1 MRRGELDNLV
11 FDLSMA
17 TSGRGAARRLVNAA
31 RQPADA
37 QRRLLHSILRDG
49 RRTAFCHDQ
58 GYDQID
64 GPDSF
69 RAKVPIRD
77 YEGHRPWIE
86 RQIAG
91 EAAVTIDRPMMYA
104 RTSGTT
110 GEPKRIPITPPVLK
124 GLRSAQRAA
133 SFFQHRACPMFRGRI
148 LALGGAMREETLP
161 GGVPGGSVTGLIYET
176 MPAVV
181 RAKYV
186 VPPEVFAIEDPDLKY
201 AVVTRLALQHRDL
214 TAVSTANPSTFLR
227 LREHAR
233 AHWSELMAELETGGF
248 AAAADLPPAQARS
261 VLAAIAP
268 RPERARELRAAAEI
282 AEPTVAQL
290 WPALAGMVTWTGGS
304 CGLAADAVRQA
315 LAPET
320 RMIEA
325 GYVSSEFRGTV
336 VVDVERSLGLPLLE
350 DVFFEF
356 VPVDHW
362 DAGRRD
368 TLLLHELEEEAEYQV
383 IVTTRGG
390 LVRYWINDV
399 VRAGPPIGGTPS
411 LSFVRKGKGVTSITG
426 EKLTESQVNTTLR
439 QVGAGLGLAVAFH
452 LVLADEAAARYRVLI
467 ETGDPLDPQVAAA
480 AFDTALTTQNIEY
493 AAKRASGRLG
503 PPEVVALTAGAG
515 AGYRRWCV
523 ARGQRDAQFKTQ
535 TLQYVRD
542 CSFDFQPWRRV

>member
-1 MRRGELDNLV
+1 
-11 FDLSMA
+11 MA
-17 TSGRGAARRLVNAA
+17 TAGRSAAMRLLKAA
-31 RQPADA
+31 QHPADV
-37 QRRLLHSILRDG
+37 QRRLLDSILRDG
-49 RRTAFCHDQ
+49 RRTAFGRDH
-58 GYDQID
+58 GYGRID
-64 GPDSF
+64 GPDAF
-69 RAKVPIRD
+69 RARVPIRD

-86 RQIAG
+86 RQIVG
-91 EAAVTIDRPMMYA
+91 EAAVTTETPLMYA

-110 GEPKRIPITPPVLK
+110 GEPKRVPITPSVLK

-148 LALGGAMREETLP
+148 LAMAGAMREETLQ
-161 GGVPGGSVTGLIYET
+161 GGVPSGSVTGLIYET

-186 VPPEVFAIEDPDLKY
+186 VPPEVFAIENPDLKY

-233 AHWSELMAELETGGF
+233 AHWSELMAELESGGF

-261 VLAAIAP
+261 ILAAIAP

-290 WPALAGMVTWTGGS
+290 WPALAGIVTWTGGS

-315 LAPET
+315 LAPGT

-336 VVDVERSLGLPLLE
+336 IVDVKRSLGLPLLE

-362 DAGRRD
+362 DDGRRD
-368 TLLLHELEEEAEYQV
+368 TLLLHELEEGAEYQV
-383 IVTTRGG
+383 IATTRGG
-390 LVRYWINDV
+390 LTRYWINDV
-399 VRAGPPIGGTPS
+399 VRAGPSIGATPS
-411 LSFVRKGKGVTSITG
+411 LNFVRKGRGVTSITG
-426 EKLTESQVNTTLR
+426 EKLTESQVNTALR
-439 QVGAGLGLAVAFH
+439 QVGARLGLPVAFH
-452 LVLADEAAARYRVLI
+452 LVLADEAAAKYRVLI
-467 ETGDPLDPQVAAA
+467 ETDGEVDPPGVAA
-480 AFDTALTTQNIEY
+480 AFDAALTAQNIEY

-503 PPEVVALTAGAG
+503 PPEIEPLTAGAG
-515 AGYRRWCV
+515 AEYRRWCV
-523 ARGQRDAQFKTQ
+523 ARGQRDAQFKAQ
-535 TLQYVRD
+535 TLQHVRE
-542 CSFDFQPWRRV
+542 CGFDFGPWRRGGV